1 MVRGMWSLKAS
12 GSVQNMSLWQAF
24 LKFLATSDAKTE
36 LPEEMA
42 IIKPL
47 VDAALLCSYS
57 NFKKEQVGSQAW
69 WELFKDRCCSHSSQG
84 YGIESLRN
92 LLGGLL

>member
-1 MVRGMWSLKAS
+1 MIRGMWSLKAS

-24 LKFLATSDAKTE
+24 LKFLAKSDAKTE
-36 LPEEMA
+36 FPEEMA

-69 WELFKDRCCSHSSQG
+69 WELFKDRCCSYYSQG
-84 YGIESLRN
+84 YGI
-92 LLGGLL
+92 

>member
-1 MVRGMWSLKAS
+1 
-12 GSVQNMSLWQAF
+12 MSLWQAF
-24 LKFLATSDAKTE
+24 LKFLANSDAKTE
-36 LPEEMA
+36 FPEEMA

-84 YGIESLRN
+84 YGI
-92 LLGGLL
+92 